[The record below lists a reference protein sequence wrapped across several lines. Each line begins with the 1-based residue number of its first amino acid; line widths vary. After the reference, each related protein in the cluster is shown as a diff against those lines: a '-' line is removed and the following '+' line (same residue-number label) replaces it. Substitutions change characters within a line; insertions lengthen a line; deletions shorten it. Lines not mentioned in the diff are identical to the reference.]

1 MGVRVTSEPVVVLH
15 IAGAGRSGS
24 TLFGSLL
31 GQLGDCFD
39 VGELGYLWDRGLRQ
53 DGRCGCGSR
62 VRACPVWRTVLQETF
77 GPDGPGE
84 AEVERLAR
92 FHRATS
98 RGRDVASLW
107 LRGRLR
113 EESPEYREILARLIR
128 AAASVSGRRVVV
140 DSTKP
145 VAYGRL
151 LDDLPGVELRVIHLV
166 RDPRA
171 VAWSWLRRKKGTGA
185 DTMRTR
191 PVLTTAAMWNL
202 GNLAA
207 AGSWAADPGRYLL
220 IRYEDLIRE
229 PVRWLRAAAGLAGIT
244 DAELPPIAGSTVR
257 MSPTHTVAGNVGRHD
272 SGEIELRL
280 DAEWSRALPPA
291 KRLLVECATYPLRNR
306 YGYRSA
312 R

>member
-1 MGVRVTSEPVVVLH
+1 MGVRVTPDPVIVLH

-53 DGRCGCGSR
+53 DGRCGCGAQ
-62 VRACPVWRTVLQETF
+62 VRTCPVWRRILQEVF

-84 AEVERLAR
+84 EEVERLAR

-107 LRGRLR
+107 LRGRLQ
-113 EESPEYREILARLIR
+113 EEPSEYRAILARLIR

-151 LDDLPGVELRVIHLV
+151 LDDLPGVQLRVIHLV

-171 VAWSWLRRKKGTGA
+171 VAWSWLRRKAGTGA

-207 AGSWAADPGRYLL
+207 MGSWAGEPGRYLL
-220 IRYEDLIRE
+220 VRYEDLIQD
-229 PVRWLRAAAGLAGIT
+229 PARWLRAAAGLAGIT
-244 DAELPPIAGSTVR
+244 DPDLPLIGDSTVK
-257 MSPTHTVAGNVGRHD
+257 MSPTHTVAGNVGRHH

-280 DAEWSRALPPA
+280 DSEWSNALPPA
-291 KRLLVECATYPLRNR
+291 KRVLVECATYPLRDR
-306 YGYRSA
+306 YGYGRT